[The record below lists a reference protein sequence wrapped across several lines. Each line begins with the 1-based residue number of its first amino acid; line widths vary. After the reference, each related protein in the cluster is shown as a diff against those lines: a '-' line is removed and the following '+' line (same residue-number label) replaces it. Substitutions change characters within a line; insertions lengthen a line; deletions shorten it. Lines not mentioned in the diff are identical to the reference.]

1 MTNMLDSQT
10 EVIKEPVLLSPEDTD
25 ALLQQVNQQIA
36 SNTFDSNDQYLL
48 KQMVESFG
56 DSRGMVRLGFAE
68 ALGKVGKPATPFLE
82 TALTNHP
89 NPVVRRA
96 AAKTIT
102 LIADPR
108 AIPTLVNALLKD
120 EDTVVQCSTVGAL
133 ASIGEPAVP
142 ALLNILASS
151 EYSES
156 AKGLAI
162 WALSFIGAEAKHL
175 MYAEMSSESPE
186 VRAAVVGVMA
196 KVALEESDAQAYDVL
211 VKALNDQ
218 AMSVR
223 CEAAATLSNLSYQPA
238 LPHLLE
244 LLSHSDWESRKAAA
258 LALMK
263 MGDRNILEALQT
275 ALDREIEIPVQQV
288 LKLAISHVK
297 KQSEEEN

>member
-1 MTNMLDSQT
+1 MNNMLDSQT
-10 EVIKEPVLLSPEDTD
+10 QARKEPVLLSPEDTD
-25 ALLQQVNQQIA
+25 ALLQQVNEQIV

-108 AIPTLVNALLKD
+108 AIPTLVNSLLND

-162 WALSFIGAEAKHL
+162 WALSFIGAEAKNL

-196 KVALEESDAQAYDVL
+196 KVAQEESDAQAYDVL
-211 VKALNDQ
+211 VKALNDP

-238 LPHLLE
+238 VPQLLE

-263 MGDRNILEALQT
+263 MGDRNILEALET
-275 ALDREIEIPVQQV
+275 ALDRETETPVQQV
-288 LKLAISHVK
+288 LKLAISHIK
-297 KQSEEEN
+297 KQSDEEK

>member
-1 MTNMLDSQT
+1 MTKMLNSQT
-10 EVIKEPVLLSPEDTD
+10 QVCQEPVLLSPEDTE
-25 ALLQQVNQQIA
+25 ALLQQINEQIE
-36 SNTFDSNDQYLL
+36 SNTFNSNDQYLL
-48 KQMVESFG
+48 KQMIESFG
-56 DSRGMVRLGFAE
+56 DKRGMVRLGFAE

-82 TALTNHP
+82 AALTNHA

-102 LIADPR
+102 LIADPN
-108 AIPTLVNALLKD
+108 AVPTLVKALLKD
-120 EDTVVQCSTVGAL
+120 EDTVVQCSSVGAL

-142 ALLNILASS
+142 ELINILASS

-162 WALSFIGAEAKHL
+162 WALSFIGTEAKNL
-175 MYAEMSSESPE
+175 MYAQMSSESPE

-196 KVALEESDAQAYDVL
+196 KVAQEESDAQAYDLL
-211 VKALNDQ
+211 VKALNDP

-238 LPHLLE
+238 VPQLIE
-244 LLSHSDWESRKAAA
+244 LLTHADWESRKAAA

-263 MGDRNILEALQT
+263 MGNSTILANLET
-275 ALDREIEIPVQQV
+275 ALTQETEMAVQQV
-288 LKLAISHVK
+288 LKLAISHIQ
-297 KQSEEEN
+297 KQSVEEN